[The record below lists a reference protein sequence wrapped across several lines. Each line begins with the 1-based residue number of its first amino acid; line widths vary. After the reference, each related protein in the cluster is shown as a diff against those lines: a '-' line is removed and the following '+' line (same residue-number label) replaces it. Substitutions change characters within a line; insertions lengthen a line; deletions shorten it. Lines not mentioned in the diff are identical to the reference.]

1 MYEIEVCDDHRLIHS
16 IWRAHVEEPDE
27 YLEPANEH
35 WGLAFTR
42 LPDGS
47 ITAELAGPTPRP
59 RILVGIAGAS
69 HWGVELHPEVT
80 IARLPKSQLVGR
92 FVSLI
97 CADDTFAVS
106 GELLPIPEFEQLHA
120 CVEALE
126 QRGIVRVDAH
136 AARALRGD
144 RTGYSTRSWQ
154 RRVKVATG
162 LSPTRITQ
170 FARARAAEA
179 ALRRGKTA
187 TEVAAELGFADQAH
201 LTRSFVALR
210 AERPSDI
217 RQTR

>member
-1 MYEIEVCDDHRLIHS
+1 MYEVDVRDDHRLINS
-16 IWRAHVEEPDE
+16 IWRAQVEEPDE

-47 ITAELAGPTPRP
+47 VTAELAGPTPKP
-59 RILVGIAGAS
+59 RMLVGIVGAS

-92 FVSLI
+92 FVALA
-97 CADDTFAVS
+97 CADGAFTMS
-106 GELLPIPEFEQLHA
+106 GEMLPIPEFEELEA
-120 CVEALE
+120 CVETLE
-126 QRGIVRVDAH
+126 ERGLVRVDAH

-144 RTGYSTRSWQ
+144 RSGYSTRSWQ
-154 RRVKVATG
+154 RRVKAVTG

-170 FARARAAEA
+170 FARARAAEV

-217 RQTR
+217 RQTP

>member
-1 MYEIEVCDDHRLIHS
+1 MYEIDVRDDHRLINS
-16 IWRAHVEEPDE
+16 IWRARVDEPDE
-27 YLEPANEH
+27 YLVPANEH

-42 LPDGS
+42 LADGS
-47 ITAELAGPTPRP
+47 VTAELAGPTPKP
-59 RILVGIAGAS
+59 RTLVGIAGAS

-80 IARLPKSQLVGR
+80 IARLPKAHLVGR
-92 FVSLI
+92 FVSLV
-97 CADDTFAVS
+97 CASDTFTLS
-106 GELLPIPEFEQLHA
+106 GELLPIPEFEELEA
-120 CVEALE
+120 CVATLE
-126 QRGIVRVDAH
+126 QRGVVQVDAP

-154 RRVKVATG
+154 RRVKAVTG

-170 FARARAAEA
+170 FARARAAEV

-210 AERPSDI
+210 AERPSEI
-217 RQTR
+217 RQTP